1 MQSSERGRRWA
12 RPRKEE
18 GGGGG
23 GGGSAAT
30 DTKQVSVE

>member
-12 RPRKEE
+12 RPRKE